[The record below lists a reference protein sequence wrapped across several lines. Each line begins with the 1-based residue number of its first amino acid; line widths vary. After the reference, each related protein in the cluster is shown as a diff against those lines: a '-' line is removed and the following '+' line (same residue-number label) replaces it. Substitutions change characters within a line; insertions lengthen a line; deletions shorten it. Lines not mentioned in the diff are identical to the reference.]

1 MNKLISELKE
11 KERVASQFL
20 VGNVTKGLN
29 NNGTYLSIELRDS
42 SGSINAKKWDASIED
57 EKLFITGQV
66 VYVEAETL
74 LYKDVLQM
82 KIMGAKYVD
91 NDEVDVSRFIKAP
104 PIPKQEIVDRFNKYV
119 ASVFNEDCKQIL
131 NYLIKK
137 AGDKLYNHPAAI
149 SVHHDFSS
157 GLLYHSVCM
166 ADLAEFIAKAYED
179 VDRDLL
185 ITGILLHDFGKLTE
199 LEGNA
204 VYKYSIEGKLLGHIS
219 ILCSE
224 IREAAHILN
233 ITSEV
238 PMLLEHMALSH
249 HGQLEF
255 GSPVLPQTK
264 EALILSLI
272 DNMDSKIV
280 VASKA
285 LEGVNP
291 GEFSNKI
298 FPLDNRMLYKPKK

>member
-119 ASVFNEDCKQIL
+119 ASVSNEDCKQIL